1 MILQNLTSTVL
12 SDTLVNSTAEKVA
25 NTMTSTGWSVG
36 NFLNN
41 LNANLTTWGGAFIV
55 VVGLVMVIVAVVKI
69 AKGLMSGGRNGQTN
83 WVLNIVL
90 FFLGGSLAFGGGWS
104 LLQNISKGGSD
115 TLNDLG
121 KVIIPYLSMWF

>member
-25 NTMTSTGWSVG
+25 NTMSGWSVN
-36 NFLNN
+36 NFLTN
-41 LNANLTTWGGAFIV
+41 LNKNLSMWGGMLIV
-55 VVGLVMVIVAVVKI
+55 VVGLVMVIVAVIKI
-69 AKGLMSGGRNGQTN
+69 AKGLMSGGRSGQTN

-90 FFLGGSLAFGGGWS
+90 FFLGGALAFGGGWS
-104 LLQNISKGGSD
+104 LVQGISQGGSD

-121 KVIIPYLSMWF
+121 KVVIPYLSMWF